1 MASQTRSHC
10 PNCSTKY
17 QPRARVCAFCGRVRD
32 RKTSPEPEACPVT
45 SYSVP
50 LRDGTRVGP
59 VPLATVVQMIKAG
72 TISSDSPVF
81 DMDSG
86 KCFLADEHPLIRVGL
101 GMKASPAPQDTTK
114 PPSTAPAPDTAKS
127 PGAAPPV
134 IIPESAWALG
144 IRRCPSCGAERPAR
158 EDPCGYCGKSIPDHI
173 TVTSKPAPGQY
184 PSPSPSAMP
193 ESAKVKFTQGF
204 ITSVVAFFILL
215 SGIGNC
221 QKQQDDARDREIE
234 RQQAEV
240 VRYDESLRQS
250 TAEVAQPAA
259 MPAFTPSYS
268 GGSFRSSGRVHV
280 SGYTRK
286 DGTRVRAHTRR
297 RPSR

>member
-1 MASQTRSHC
+1 MATQTRSHC
-10 PNCSTKY
+10 PNCDTKY
-17 QPRARVCAFCGRVRD
+17 EPRARVCAFCGRVRD

-101 GMKASPAPQDTTK
+101 GLKVSPPISDT
-114 PPSTAPAPDTAKS
+114 PPSTAPTPSTT
-127 PGAAPPV
+127 PPV
-134 IIPESAWALG
+134 IIPESAWVLG

-158 EDPCGYCGKSIPDHI
+158 EDPCGYCGKPIPDHI
-173 TVTSKPAPGQY
+173 VVTSVPAPGQY
-184 PSPSPSAMP
+184 PSPPSRSPAPSPSAMP
-193 ESAKVKFTQGF
+193 ENVKIKFTQGF

-221 QKQQDDARDREIE
+221 QKREEDARNRKIE

-250 TAEVAQPAA
+250 AAEVAPPAA

-286 DGTRVRAHTRR
+286 DGTRVRSYTRR